1 MTGLEFLSGVLVGLL
16 AGFSIQK
23 RFILAKLALMEKIG
37 LLKLVDASQIE
48 PLTNE
53 FLKKQLDE
61 IRRRKEERK

>member
-1 MTGLEFLSGVLVGLL
+1 MVGLEFLSGVLVGLL

-37 LLKLVDASQIE
+37 LLKLVDSSQIE

-53 FLKKQLDE
+53 FLKKQLE
-61 IRRRKEERK
+61 KIRRRKEERK

>member
-37 LLKLVDASQIE
+37 LLKLADASQIE

-53 FLKKQLDE
+53 FLKKQLEE
-61 IRRRKEERK
+61 IRRRKGERK